1 MNNTFLCFVRQ
12 GGRQLVR
19 DPLRPSEIVV
29 EVFLPEMSSA
39 KTVDL
44 DVEEK
49 RMTLVSKEPAEY
61 RLVVDFAYPVDEEKG
76 LAKFDRSTKKLFI
89 TLPVKSVAV
98 NRLASTDSGID
109 IDFDDESIVDIV
121 KEDTAYRTS
130 TESDSESDVH
140 DVSNDNNND
149 NELDV
154 SSVID
159 ADQHLLFP
167 TYTCNVYDELMVLK
181 LDVKNV
187 DEESLT
193 KSNLESS
200 EGSGFSLRFT
210 TIGSGMV
217 PLKYGFDMVFLFRE
231 DEPCYS
237 LDDLE
242 VEIWDNN
249 IIVQVTK
256 SLLLFVEMLYPAE
269 KDHFSKQNFFPT
281 ILDGSSHGWM
291 RCLQGGQLPGQLEG
305 AYTPSTK
312 GIQTEEKTADGE
324 SLLINRYLS
333 YMTRLTY

>member
-1 MNNTFLCFVRQ
+1 MTNIFLCFGHQ

-49 RMTLVSKEPAEY
+49 RMTLESKEPAEY
-61 RLVVDFAYPVDEEKG
+61 HLVVDFAYAVDEEKG
-76 LAKFDRSTKKLFI
+76 SAKFDRSTKKLLI
-89 TLPVKSVAV
+89 TLPVKSVAI
-98 NRLASTDSGID
+98 NRLTSTDSGID
-109 IDFDDESIVDIV
+109 IEFDDDSIVDIV

-130 TESDSESDVH
+130 TESDNESDVH
-140 DVSNDNNND
+140 DVSNDDD
-149 NELDV
+149 NKSDV
-154 SSVID
+154 DGVD
-159 ADQHLLFP
+159 DDDEQHLLFP

-231 DEPCYS
+231 DEPGYS

-249 IIVQVTK
+249 IIVQVK
-256 SLLLFVEMLYPAE
+256 YIFAFICF
-269 KDHFSKQNFFPT
+269 HFLRQRSK
-281 ILDGSSHGWM
+281 IL
-291 RCLQGGQLPGQLEG
+291 
-305 AYTPSTK
+305 K
-312 GIQTEEKTADGE
+312 
-324 SLLINRYLS
+324 
-333 YMTRLTY
+333 

>member
-1 MNNTFLCFVRQ
+1 MPRAYENLNPALHLTNIYSCFVYQ
-12 GGRQLVR
+12 GGRQLIH

-29 EVFLPEMSSA
+29 EVFLPEMTSA

-49 RMTLVSKEPAEY
+49 RMTLESKEPAEY
-61 RLVVDFAYPVDEEKG
+61 HLVVDFAYPVDEEKG
-76 LAKFDRSTKKLFI
+76 SAKFDRSTKKLLI
-89 TLPVKSVAV
+89 TLPVKSVAI
-98 NRLASTDSGID
+98 NRLTSTDSGID
-109 IDFDDESIVDIV
+109 IEFDDAGVVDIV

-130 TESDSESDVH
+130 TESD
-140 DVSNDNNND
+140 
-149 NELDV
+149 NECDLNDV
-154 SSVID
+154 SSNSNED
-159 ADQHLLFP
+159 DNNKLEANSGSEDDQHLLFP

-231 DEPCYS
+231 DEPGYS

-249 IIVQVTK
+249 IIVQVTY
-256 SLLLFVEMLYPAE
+256 V
-269 KDHFSKQNFFPT
+269 
-281 ILDGSSHGWM
+281 
-291 RCLQGGQLPGQLEG
+291 
-305 AYTPSTK
+305 
-312 GIQTEEKTADGE
+312 
-324 SLLINRYLS
+324 
-333 YMTRLTY
+333 